1 MWPLGVTGSCH
12 EGKERK
18 VDVLRRKRSDQRR
31 RVRVFCA
38 MRVHVCVCVCVC
50 MSAVFLHAC
59 MGVCICACMGMQS
72 IIACVYCI
80 CLHVCVHYTSQE

>member
-38 MRVHVCVCVCVC
+38 MRVHVCLCVCVCVC
-50 MSAVFLHAC
+50 ACIDNRIKGLETVKITGFIRISRYRKLHD
-59 MGVCICACMGMQS
+59 
-72 IIACVYCI
+72 CVR
-80 CLHVCVHYTSQE
+80 SS